1 MMPQFDEIQRRG
13 LAVRTVAED
22 GALAPRI
29 GALSDSIWP
38 RFVVEAH
45 TPRDHP
51 YPADWP
57 GIFARWPQ
65 YQFGLL
71 DQDTDELVGAAHAL
85 SFAWDGAGAD
95 LPDFGW
101 DWAMWQGKQDY
112 LAGATPHTMCA
123 LSITVDPRYRGQG
136 LSTLL
141 VSIMRDATARA
152 GFTRL
157 LAPVR
162 PTLKHRYPITP
173 MAVYANWRNQRGEP
187 LDPWM
192 RVHARLGA
200 TIAKPCDKSMNL
212 AGSVADWESWAEIP
226 FPTSG
231 AYIFPGLFAPVV
243 IDRESDEGVYVE
255 PNVWMVHDVSA

>member
-1 MMPQFDEIQRRG
+1 MMPLFDEIQRRG

-45 TPRDHP
+45 TPRNHP

-141 VSIMRDATARA
+141 VSIIAMPRRA
-152 GFTRL
+152 GFTP
-157 LAPVR
+157 LAPSAR
-162 PTLKHRYPITP
+162 PSSTATP
-173 MAVYANWRNQRGEP
+173 SPPWQSMRTGATSGEP
-187 LDPWM
+187 LDPDASM
-192 RVHARLGA
+192 R
-200 TIAKPCDKSMNL
+200 
-212 AGSVADWESWAEIP
+212 
-226 FPTSG
+226 
-231 AYIFPGLFAPVV
+231 
-243 IDRESDEGVYVE
+243 
-255 PNVWMVHDVSA
+255 